1 MLTLGRIGLMEKV
14 LLASPRGFCAGVAYA
29 IEVVELA
36 LSAFGSPLYVRH
48 AIVHN
53 EHVVRSFERRG
64 VRFVEDLE
72 EVPEGAVV
80 VFSAH
85 GVSPAVRQQAEARKL
100 KVIDATCPL
109 VSKVHREITR
119 FARQGY
125 HILYIGHRGHVEAQ
139 GSMGHAP
146 GQITL
151 IDNIEE
157 AETVQPPPDR
167 PLAVATQT
175 TLSVD
180 EVNAILE
187 VLKRRF
193 PHLEQPKKEDI
204 CYATTNRQTAVKAL
218 AKQSDMVIV
227 VGSQSSSNSNR
238 LREVAEAQGV
248 PAYLLLEPTE
258 VRPEW
263 VEQYRV
269 IGITSGAS
277 TPERSTEAIIGE
289 LLRYAPNATV
299 EVLKVLEENVEF
311 IPPRTLIA
319 QAQKSRTAE

>member
-1 MLTLGRIGLMEKV
+1 MEKV
-14 LLASPRGFCAGVAYA
+14 LLAAPRGFCAGVAYA
-29 IEVVELA
+29 IEVVDLA
-36 LSAFGSPLYVRH
+36 LQAFGTPLYVRH

-53 EHVVRSFERRG
+53 EHVVRAFERRG
-64 VRFVEDLE
+64 VVFVEDLE
-72 EVPEGAVV
+72 EVPEGSNV

-85 GVSPAVRQQAEARKL
+85 GVSPAVREQARARNL
-100 KVIDATCPL
+100 NVIDATCPL

-151 IDNIEE
+151 IDNLEE
-157 AETVQPPPDR
+157 AETVQPPEGV

-180 EVNAILE
+180 EVNRILS
-187 VLKRRF
+187 VLRRRF
-193 PHLEQPKKEDI
+193 PHLELPKKEDI
-204 CYATTNRQTAVKAL
+204 CYATTNRQAAVKAL
-218 AKQSDMVIV
+218 AKQSDLVLV
-227 VGSQSSSNSNR
+227 VGSQTSSNSNR

-248 PAYLLLEPTE
+248 PAYLLLEPEE

-263 VEQYRV
+263 VMQARV
-269 IGITSGAS
+269 IGVTSGAS
-277 TPERSTEAIIGE
+277 TPESSTEAVVGK
-289 LLRYAPNATV
+289 LLEYAPNATV
-299 EVLKVLEENVEF
+299 ETLKVLEEHVEF

-319 QAQKSRTAE
+319 QAQAARAQRREQLTP

>member
-1 MLTLGRIGLMEKV
+1 MEKI
-14 LLASPRGFCAGVAYA
+14 LLAAPRGFCAGVAYA
-29 IEVVELA
+29 IEVVDLA
-36 LSAFGSPLYVRH
+36 LEAFGAPLYVRH

-53 EHVVRSFERRG
+53 EHVVRAFERRG
-64 VRFVEDLE
+64 VIFVEDLN
-72 EVPEGAVV
+72 EVPEGSNV

-85 GVSPAVRQQAEARKL
+85 GVSPAVREQARARNL
-100 KVIDATCPL
+100 NVIDATCPL

-125 HILYIGHRGHVEAQ
+125 HILYIGHRGHVEAI

-151 IDNIEE
+151 VDNIEE
-157 AETVQPPPDR
+157 AHTVQPPAGV

-180 EVNAILE
+180 EVNRILT
-187 VLKRRF
+187 VLRQRF
-193 PHLEQPKKEDI
+193 PQLELPKKEDI

-218 AKQSDMVIV
+218 AKQSDLVLV
-227 VGSQSSSNSNR
+227 VGSTTSSNSNR

-248 PAYLLLEPTE
+248 PAYLLLEPEE

-263 VEQYRV
+263 VQQARV

-277 TPERSTEAIIGE
+277 TPESSTEAIIGK
-289 LLRYAPNATV
+289 LLEYAPNATV
-299 EVLKVLEENVEF
+299 E
-311 IPPRTLIA
+311 T
-319 QAQKSRTAE
+319 